1 MALCLKHAPCID
13 CFLQILHPT
22 CSAQYT
28 VEILAT
34 SCGERSFELMKYGYV
49 STNISQNKLS
59 KVFQM

>member
-1 MALCLKHAPCID
+1 MALCLEHTRCID
-13 CFLQILHPT
+13 FFLQKLHPA